1 MNRTQSYKRIGKPIP
16 TTERSAEE
24 EGAENHLMN
33 LVEMKK
39 QV

>member
-24 EGAENHLMN
+24 GAENHLMH